1 MKEKKEDLI
10 YGPDSCD
17 VNSLLW
23 LISCFKF
30 DKSSKLELECTTTT
44 KPLPKFVSNNAK
56 YYFGARENKKQ
67 LNTLL
72 TGLSCPSQ
80 LRD

>member
-30 DKSSKLELECTTTT
+30 DKSSKLELEWMR
-44 KPLPKFVSNNAK
+44 KANVPLPPNL
-56 YYFGARENKKQ
+56 Y
-67 LNTLL
+67 LNLCPTM
-72 TGLSCPSQ
+72 LSTVLGQERTRNS
-80 LRD
+80 